1 MEKKDFVSILTQQF
15 KKHSL
20 QSHLS
25 FEKTEAFYALTN
37 HLLEE
42 NEKFNLTAITDE
54 RKIILLHYI
63 DSLMLLPYL
72 KKGVKMADI
81 GTGAGFP
88 ALPVALCR
96 EDLTVHAFD
105 STDKRIRYVN
115 ETAQLLGIKNLTGE
129 TMRAETGAKDA
140 KYREKYDAVVARGV
154 AELRVLCEYCLPYV
168 KVGGVFLAMKGQSA
182 AREAQDA
189 KRAIAMLGGKLKTV
203 EAATLYGEGEEIQHQ
218 IVIIEKVSKTPALY
232 PRENNQITK
241 KPL

>member
-1 MEKKDFVSILTQQF
+1 MDKKDFVSSLTQQF
-15 KKHSL
+15 KKHNL
-20 QSHLS
+20 TAHLS
-25 FEKTEAFYALTN
+25 FEKTEAFHCLTE
-37 HLLEE
+37 HLLTE

-54 RKIILLHYI
+54 HKIILLHYV

-72 KKGVKMADI
+72 KKGAKVADI

-88 ALPVALCR
+88 ALPLALCR

-105 STDKRIRYVN
+105 GTDKRIRYVN
-115 ETAQLLGIKNLTGE
+115 ETAALLGLKNLTAE
-129 TMRAETGAKDA
+129 TMRAETGAKDPL
-140 KYREKYDAVVARGV
+140 YREKYDAVVARGV
-154 AELRVLCEYCLPYV
+154 AELRTLCEYCLPYV
-168 KVGGVFLAMKGQSA
+168 KVGGVFLAMKGSNA

-189 KRAIAMLGGKLKTV
+189 KRAIAMLGGKLKSV
-203 EAATLYGEGEEIQHQ
+203 EAATLSAEGEQIQHQ